1 MPAIDP
7 QQRKILH
14 RRTAARTIIFYAV
27 FACLWIYFSDALLA
41 WFINDPIQLT
51 QAQTIKG
58 WLYVAVTATLL
69 YFYLSHGLQV
79 LSKHEEALEEEQK
92 KAQQDVQD
100 RFKQLNTLFD
110 SMSAVVY
117 VADLESY
124 ELLYVNRFAADFFGK
139 DWQGRKCYHYLQE
152 GIEQP
157 CDFCTNTQLIDNGES
172 GDPVIWEFLNTKN
185 KRWYECFDKA
195 IRWTDGRLVRLEV
208 ALDVTE
214 RKELEK
220 IKDNLLSSMSHE
232 MRTPLTAISGFAEL
246 LMNESKIPEA
256 QRQHIGIIYREA
268 EKLNELVNRFLD
280 VRRLKTDRTRVDYE
294 HLAVHGLLKKAQESC
309 RDCKEH
315 HILQVECQ
323 VGLQLYGNRN
333 ELTQV
338 ITQLLDNACRYSPK
352 GGTISLTAQA
362 DTHGVSICVADQG
375 IGIPQVELEAIF
387 NPFHR
392 LDTGDSRKTSGIGL
406 GLCVARD
413 IIALHGGQIRVES
426 TLDQGSTF
434 TVLLPLLADRENSGI
449 DKPLASMPS

>member
-7 QQRKILH
+7 QHRRILH
-14 RRTAARTIIFYAV
+14 RRTAARTVIFYAV

-41 WFINDPIQLT
+41 WLINDPIQLT

-69 YFYLSHGLQV
+69 YFYLSHCLQS
-79 LSKHEEALEEEQK
+79 LSKHEEALEEEQN
-92 KAQQDVQD
+92 KAQQDIQD

-124 ELLYVNRFAADFFGK
+124 ELLYVNRFAADSFGQ

-152 GIEQP
+152 GIEQS
-157 CDFCTNTQLIDNGES
+157 CDFCTNKQLIDHGES
-172 GDPVIWEFLNTKN
+172 GDTIIWEFLNTKN

-220 IKDNLLSSMSHE
+220 IKDNLLSSVSHE

-246 LMNESKIPEA
+246 LMNESKIPET

-280 VRRLKTDRTRVDYE
+280 VRRLKIDRTRVDYE
-294 HLAVHGLLKKAQESC
+294 HLAVLGLLKKAQENC

-315 HILQVECQ
+315 HIIQVECQ
-323 VGLQLYGNRN
+323 ADVQLYGNRK

-338 ITQLLDNACRYSPK
+338 ISQLLNNACRYSPL
-352 GGTISLTAQA
+352 GGTISLTAQS
-362 DTHGVSICVADQG
+362 DTHEVSICVADQG
-375 IGIPQVELEAIF
+375 IGIPQEELEAIF
-387 NPFHR
+387 SPFHK
-392 LDTGDSRKTSGIGL
+392 LDAGDNRRTSGIGL
-406 GLCVARD
+406 GLCVSKD
-413 IIALHGGQIRVES
+413 IIALHGGQILVES
-426 TLDQGSTF
+426 TLGQGSTF
-434 TVLLPLLADRENSGI
+434 TILLPLLADQENSGVA
-449 DKPLASMPS
+449 KPLASIPL